1 MHAMLA
7 SLPRLALRWLVA
19 FALLG
24 GAACGADTPV
34 PDYPFPESP
43 PLEETDLALYVEGD
57 DPLEEEPVEEE
68 WDDGLD
74 GVDLSMDGEGD
85 AEGEAAAGEGEAE
98 GEVAEGEGESAES
111 AEGESE

>member
-1 MHAMLA
+1 MLA

-57 DPLEEEPVEEE
+57 DPLAEEPVEEE

-98 GEVAEGEGESAES
+98 GEATEGEAAEGEGESAE
-111 AEGESE
+111 GESE